1 MKIYSEIINDDV
13 NREEYIENLVDRCK
27 SGGMSDTPRGRVAV
41 ANAPAL
47 LIRVENAFATKDCL
61 CVATSIARAC
71 SSYNEPAKG
80 CSIEAM
86 KNVVKIV
93 EVTGINK
100 TDDATIVNIN
110 LDQQI
115 TVFKKDDDGV
125 KQPKR
130 SHQLSIRMS
139 DYKRLLMS
147 AEGLL
152 QLDTKEDKDLMK
164 AFAQHNKLLIG
175 ATLELNREEVKAKPT
190 NDEGEEVDGEEA
202 LVGFGE
208 SSYKVTLTKTSDMML
223 SKLLEAQIQ
232 KEVEE
237 MNK

>member
-1 MKIYSEIINDDV
+1 
-13 NREEYIENLVDRCK
+13 
-27 SGGMSDTPRGRVAV
+27 MSDTPRGRVAV

-47 LIRVENAFATKDCL
+47 LIRVENAFATI
-61 CVATSIARAC
+61 VVIALLQVLLVLVVVIM
-71 SSYNEPAKG
+71 SLAKERVL
-80 CSIEAM
+80 EAM

-125 KQPKR
+125 KQLKR

-152 QLDTKEDKDLMK
+152 QLDTKEDDNLMK

-190 NDEGEEVDGEEA
+190 NDEGEEVDGEET

-223 SKLLEAQIQ
+223 TKLLEAQIL